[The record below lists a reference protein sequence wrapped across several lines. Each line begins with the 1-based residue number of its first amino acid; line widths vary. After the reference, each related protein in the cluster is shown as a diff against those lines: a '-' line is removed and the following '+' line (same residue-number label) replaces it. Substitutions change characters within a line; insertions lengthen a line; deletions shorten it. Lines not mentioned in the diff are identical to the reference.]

1 MKSDSGWWAKR
12 LPAQPA
18 ARQVAPAQYQPPPP
32 QPQYQQPQQG
42 YPQHGYQQPQP
53 EVSVDNIIEAVAAW
67 QGGEATR
74 TETTRCPSCGGDH
87 YFSRA
92 QGAHRGPPPAPMCYS
107 CGFTGLFQQGDP
119 SVWQAGG

>member
-12 LPAQPA
+12 LPAQPS
-18 ARQVAPAQYQPPPP
+18 ARQPQYQPPQP
-32 QPQYQQPQQG
+32 QQYQEPVPQYQQPMQPVQQG
-42 YPQHGYQQPQP
+42 A
-53 EVSVDNIIEAVAAW
+53 VSVENIIEAVAAW

-74 TETTRCPSCGGDH
+74 TETSRCPSCGSDH

-92 QGAHRGPPPAPMCYS
+92 QGAHRGPPPAPMCYA

-119 SVWQAGG
+119 AVWNAGG

>member
-1 MKSDSGWWAKR
+1 MKSDSGWWAR
-12 LPAQPA
+12 NAPA
-18 ARQVAPAQYQPPPP
+18 ARQAPTPTYQPPAPVPAQP
-32 QPQYQQPQQG
+32 QYQQPAPQYQQPQQG
-42 YPQHGYQQPQP
+42 HQ
-53 EVSVDNIIEAVAAW
+53 VSVDNIIEAVAAW

-74 TETTRCPSCGGDH
+74 TETSRCPSCGSDH

-119 SVWQAGG
+119 AVWNAGG

>member
-1 MKSDSGWWAKR
+1 MKSDAGWWAKR
-12 LPAQPA
+12 LPSPPQG
-18 ARQVAPAQYQPPPP
+18 RQVQP
-32 QPQYQQPQQG
+32 QPQYQQPQ
-42 YPQHGYQQPQP
+42 PQPQPQYQQPQP
-53 EVSVDNIIEAVAAW
+53 QGQVSVDNIIEAVAAW

-74 TETTRCPSCGGDH
+74 TETNRCPSCGGDH

>member
-1 MKSDSGWWAKR
+1 MKSDSGWWAR
-12 LPAQPA
+12 NAPAQPQS
-18 ARQVAPAQYQPPPP
+18 RQAPVAPYQQPAPP
-32 QPQYQQPQQG
+32 QPQYQPQHPQQ
-42 YPQHGYQQPQP
+42 GYQQPQP
-53 EVSVDNIIEAVAAW
+53 QVSVDNIIEAVAAW

-74 TETTRCPSCGGDH
+74 NETTCCPSCGGDH

-92 QGAHRGPPPAPMCYS
+92 QGAHRGPPPAPMCYA